1 MKKIVIDYL
10 SREID
15 SSTKHLDAKDCEQ
28 VFDAIIEYL
37 VDKINLLD
45 LEENSEQ

>member
-15 SSTKHLDAKDCEQ
+15 SSTKDLDAKDCEE

-45 LEENSEQ
+45 LEEKN